1 LTDDKDFLKGSYD
14 QRNIRFGVREHAMSA
29 ICNGIS
35 AYGSFI
41 PFCSTFL
48 NFIGYA
54 YGAVILSAL
63 SQEGVLY
70 IFTHESVFLGEDGP
84 THQPIEKYMLCRA
97 TPNLNFWRP
106 ADSNE
111 TLAAYVHSIRSR
123 KTPTVMAL
131 TRQNLPVLKG
141 SSLEKALFGGY
152 TIHPCE
158 KPQLIIVSTGS
169 EVSPCVSAAVT
180 SGNFSVVSLP
190 CWELF
195 DQQSHE
201 YKKSI
206 FPDGIPVLSVEAG
219 ATLGWE
225 KYAHASHGIDVFGV
239 SANLADV
246 TKHFQLLPADISVK
260 AQKFL
265 EWSKGR
271 TFYSLI
277 DKPTL

>member
-1 LTDDKDFLKGSYD
+1 MIKIFLKGHFD
-14 QRNIRFGVREHAMSA
+14 QRNVRFGVREHSMSA

-35 AYGSFI
+35 SYGAFI

-54 YGAVILSAL
+54 FGAVILSAL
-63 SQEGVLY
+63 SHEGVLY
-70 IFTHESVFLGEDGP
+70 IFTHDSVFLGEDGP
-84 THQPIEKYMLCRA
+84 THQPIEKYMLCRT

-111 TLAAYVHSIRSR
+111 TLAAYVHAIRSR

-131 TRQNLPVLKG
+131 TRQNLPILKG
-141 SSLEKALFGGY
+141 SSFEKALFGGY
-152 TIHPCE
+152 VVHSSQE

-180 SGNFSVVSLP
+180 KGNWNVVSLP

-195 DQQSHE
+195 EQQSIE
-201 YKKSI
+201 YKKSV
-206 FPDGIPVLSVEAG
+206 FPEGVPILSVEAG

-225 KYAHASHGIDVFGV
+225 KYAHASHGIDSFGV
-239 SANLADV
+239 SANIDDIA
-246 TKHFQLLPADISVK
+246 KHFKLLPADITAK
-260 AQKFL
+260 GEKFL

-271 TFYSLI
+271 TFYSPI